1 MSQFPSSLPGI
12 GPGSLTLTS
21 RMLFVMPTN
30 EGDFYPGGKI
40 IDGAQSRDPGNTPVT
55 ELRPGMILG
64 KITSTDSGSTVLPV
78 VGLLAPSVI
87 GTLSTAVT
95 DTTNTHVT
103 LTLASGAVELVRRL
117 GASGTIVLTGAPT
130 ATGVVASTSVA
141 YSAVNQSTGV
151 VTTSALG
158 VALTAG
164 TLVGANDGS
173 AVPFT
178 VLSGNLYP
186 TRVVDVNGSNMAA
199 ADALIPITNKP
210 YLVDNIINYPA
221 AANTTLITYIKSK
234 IRVAVPGA
242 EFSDDFT

>member
-1 MSQFPSSLPGI
+1 MSQFPNSLPGI
-12 GPGSLTLTS
+12 GPGSMTLTP
-21 RMLFVMPTN
+21 RMLFIMDTTL
-30 EGDFYPGGKI
+30 GDFLPGGKI
-40 IDGAQSRDPGNTPVT
+40 IDGNQSRDPGSSPVS

-64 KITSTDSGSTVLPV
+64 KITSTDSGSVTVPQI
-78 VGLLAPSVI
+78 GLLAPSVI

-103 LTLASGAVELVRRL
+103 LTLAASAVEVVRRL
-117 GASGTIVLTGAPT
+117 GSTGTIVLTGAPT
-130 ATGVVASTSVA
+130 ATGVVASTAVA
-141 YSAVNQSTGV
+141 YSAINTTTGV
-151 VTTSALG
+151 ITTSTLG

-186 TRVVDVNGSNMAA
+186 TKVTDFNGTSMAA

-210 YLVDNIINYPA
+210 YLVDNIISYPA
-221 AANTTLITYIKSK
+221 AANTTLILYIKTK

-242 EFSDDFT
+242 AFSDDF